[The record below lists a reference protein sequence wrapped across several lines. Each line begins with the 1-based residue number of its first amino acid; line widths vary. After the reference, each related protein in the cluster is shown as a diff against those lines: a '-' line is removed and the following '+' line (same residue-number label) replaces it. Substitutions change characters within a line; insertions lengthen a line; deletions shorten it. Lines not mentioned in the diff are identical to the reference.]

1 MMRWELWST
10 LPWFCVQAAFLVTLF
25 WIAAS
30 KPELIHRPRQFR
42 IACMVFATTFVA
54 PALAIIALYDQSRDK
69 PPSLGD
75 YLTNF
80 IAASIVGP
88 ALMMVSFL
96 LAIESIAPRLGKKQP
111 PPSPP
116 DSDVKPR
123 KAGAL

>member
-1 MMRWELWST
+1 MFWETWIT
-10 LPWFCVQAAFLVTLF
+10 FPWFCVQAAFLACLF

-30 KPELIHRPRQFR
+30 KPERIHRPRQFR
-42 IACMVFATTFVA
+42 IACIVFATTFVA
-54 PALAIIALYDQSRDK
+54 PIVATVAMQETGRNK
-69 PPSLGD
+69 PLFLGYSLTKSVAVS
-75 YLTNF
+75 L
-80 IAASIVGP
+80 VGP
-88 ALMMVSFL
+88 ALLMVSFL